1 LKCTASTGTNGRRQ
15 RVQTTVSLGGFV
27 SQEATV
33 ELADGRALMLTVD
46 NQFIA
51 PGATSNHND
60 VAQSATPL
68 TPAQVTATATGIGN
82 RILS

>member
-1 LKCTASTGTNGRRQ
+1 
-15 RVQTTVSLGGFV
+15 VQTSVSLGGFT
-27 SQEATV
+27 SQETTV

-51 PGATSNHND
+51 PGRSARNP

-68 TPAQVTATATGIGN
+68 SPAQVTAIATAIGDQ
-82 RILS
+82 ILP